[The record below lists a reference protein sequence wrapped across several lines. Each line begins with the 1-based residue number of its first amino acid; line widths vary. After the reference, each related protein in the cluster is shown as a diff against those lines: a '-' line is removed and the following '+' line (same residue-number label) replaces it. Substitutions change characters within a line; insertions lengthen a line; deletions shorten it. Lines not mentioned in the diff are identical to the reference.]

1 MIRVHIKLY
10 ANLRRYR
17 PELAIGET
25 FACDVPD
32 DTTITGLIGGA
43 LGLPREEVAIAL
55 VNGVQREGSYSLRDG
70 DQVALWSPIA
80 GGSGD

>member
-1 MIRVHIKLY
+1 MKVHVKLY

-17 PELAIGET
+17 PELGIGET

-32 DTTITGLIGGA
+32 DTTVAYLSGEV
-43 LGLPREEVAIAL
+43 LGLAREEVAIVL
-55 VNGVQREGSYSLRDG
+55 VNGVQRDGGHRLRDG

-80 GGSGD
+80 GG

>member
-32 DTTITGLIGGA
+32 DTTVARLSGEI
-43 LGLPREEVAIAL
+43 LGMPREEVAIAL
-55 VNGVQREGSYSLRDG
+55 VNGVQREGTHGLRDA
-70 DQVALWSPIA
+70 DQVALWPPIA
-80 GGSGD
+80 GG